1 MVKWELEREA
11 IVLSTKKSSTI
22 ENINELW
29 QKAIDFHGHSCPGLA
44 YGVRASAIALEKL
57 ASERAADEEMVAI
70 VETDSCS
77 VDGIQAL
84 TGCTLGKGNLIF
96 KDHGKSAF
104 TFALRNNG
112 KAIRIVMNAGDAH
125 KPDDA
130 LREKVMTGK
139 ASLEEKGLFQEM
151 KQKRIEHI
159 LEGPQEDICSINWVD
174 VKLPE
179 KARIFKSIPCD
190 KCGEHFME
198 ARGRLEDGKTVCLNC
213 FSEYTRGW

>member
-1 MVKWELEREA
+1 M
-11 IVLSTKKSSTI
+11 SSTI
-22 ENINELW
+22 NINELW
-29 QKAIDFHGHSCPGLA
+29 KKAVDFHGHSCPGLA
-44 YGVRASAIALEKL
+44 YGVRASAIALENL
-57 ASERAADEEMVAI
+57 ASGRAADEEMVAI

-104 TFALRNNG
+104 TFVLRSNG
-112 KAIRIVMNAGDAH
+112 KAIRIIMGAGEAH
-125 KPDDA
+125 RPDDA

-139 ASLEEKGLFQEM
+139 ASQMEKQLFQEM
-151 KQKRIEHI
+151 KEKRIQHI
-159 LEGPQEDICSINWVD
+159 LKGPQEEICSINWVN

-179 KARIFKSIPCD
+179 KARIFKSILCD

-198 ARGRLEDGKTVCLNC
+198 PRGRLEDGKIVCLDC
-213 FSEYTRGW
+213 FNEYKRS